1 MTRSA
6 LKFGKPLLLL
16 FLFVVVAVALLF
28 LPFREWFLKFESYV
42 RELGV
47 LGPVAMVVIYIAA
60 AVLLIPGSALTI
72 ACGTLFGFPAGFLT
86 AFTGANLGAWAAFVL
101 ARSRLRGRIAR
112 WADGSGRLRSLDRA
126 IGDEGF
132 RVVLLSRLS
141 PVLPFTLLNY
151 FFGLT
156 AVRPGAYVLGNL
168 LGMLPGAFLYV
179 YVGVAARDALAGNVQ
194 GAFGIYQQ
202 ALKYVGLLATIAVVV
217 VVTRLARKA
226 LRAAEQTQDGTL
238 IPEKASG

>member
-1 MTRSA
+1 MAA
-6 LKFGKPLLLL
+6 LKFGKTAVMILLLL
-16 FLFVVVAVALLF
+16 GVAVTLLF
-28 LPFREWFLKFESYV
+28 LPFREWFLQFESHV
-42 RELGV
+42 RALGI
-47 LGPVAMVVIYIAA
+47 LGPVVMVFIYVAA

-72 ACGTLFGFPAGFLT
+72 FCGTLFGFPVGLLAAL
-86 AFTGANLGAWAAFVL
+86 TGANLGALAAFAL
-101 ARSRLRGRIAR
+101 ARTRFRHKIVR
-112 WADGSGRLRSLDRA
+112 WADRNGRFRSLDRA
-126 IGDEGF
+126 VGDEGF

-141 PVLPFTLLNY
+141 PALPFTLLNY

-156 AVRPGAYVLGNL
+156 AVRPRAYVLANL

-202 ALKYVGLLATIAVVV
+202 ALKYVGLLATVAVVL

-238 IPEKASG
+238 VAGKASG